1 MKNSMKND
9 SFCYAYSGIVPLRK
23 DHTDASEMVT
33 QMLLGETA
41 KVLNIT
47 ERWVEVTCDFDDY
60 SGWVNKNQVRFLTQT
75 EFEQWTNDT
84 RRNPSA
90 YYNFFIEGSGAELF
104 VPVGAS
110 VIIEGE
116 NVILPDGRYSLNT
129 KPNQLKQRDLLDTAR
144 QFLGVP
150 YLWGGRTD
158 SGIDC
163 SGFIQTVYS
172 LHGYKLPR
180 DSRDQAHVAKIET
193 DNIDLANRGDIIY
206 FNTTG
211 EHINHVGFYIGEG
224 LLLHASG
231 NVKINNIRHDRRNG
245 NQYPFDNRLAEHI
258 YGIQNGQLLRKF
270 AKTDQFE

>member
-1 MKNSMKND
+1 MKKSMKND

-47 ERWVEVTCDFDDY
+47 ERWVEVRCDFDDY
-60 SGWVNKNQVRFLTQT
+60 SGWVNKNQIRFLTQT
-75 EFEQWTNDT
+75 EFEQWTNDK
-84 RRNPSA
+84 RRKPSIS
-90 YYNFFIEGSGAELF
+90 YNFIISNKTTNLY
-104 VPVGAS
+104 VPVGAK
-110 VIIEGE
+110 IIIDNK
-116 NVILPDGRYSLNT
+116 NVILPDGRYSMITNPRL
-129 KPNQLKQRDLLDTAR
+129 LKQEALLDTAK
-144 QFLGVP
+144 QFLGIP

-180 DSRDQAHVAKIET
+180 DSRDQAHVVKIET
-193 DNIDLANRGDIIY
+193 DNIDLAKRGDIIY

-231 NVKINNIRHDRRNG
+231 NVKINNIRDDRRNS
-245 NQYPFDNRLAEHI
+245 NRYPFERRLAEHI
-258 YGIQNGQLLRKF
+258 YGIQNGQLLREF
-270 AKTDQFE
+270 AKTVQFE

>member
-1 MKNSMKND
+1 MKND

-90 YYNFFIEGSGAELF
+90 YYNFFIESSGAELF